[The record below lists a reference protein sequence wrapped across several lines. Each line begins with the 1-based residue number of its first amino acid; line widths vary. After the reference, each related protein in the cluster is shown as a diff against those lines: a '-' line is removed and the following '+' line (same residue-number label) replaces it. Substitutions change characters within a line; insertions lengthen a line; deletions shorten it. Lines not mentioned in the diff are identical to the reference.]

1 MLSSTAFHS
10 STRVFHGLLGNTLD
24 GEMVLW
30 FNSFVTDLRYISK
43 PWTTFGS
50 LLSPMK
56 PERL

>member
-1 MLSSTAFHS
+1 M
-10 STRVFHGLLGNTLD
+10 GNTLD
-24 GEMVLW
+24 GEVVLW

-43 PWTTFGS
+43 PWTAFGS